1 MVRALDLGR
10 STAGRSFGCDSFSR
24 CRVAFR
30 GMIETVTEDVRRP
43 AERAPARGARHSD
56 PATAGAERELHERD
70 RRIRGAVAR
79 WHFAMLNDGE
89 RSASYE
95 LALATYLRPGM
106 HVLDI
111 GCGSGL
117 LSMLAAKHGAAHVT
131 GCEMVPEIAEVAR
144 DIVRGNGFAERVA
157 VVPKSSTALAVPADL
172 PRRADLV
179 VTEIVDCGLVG
190 EGIMP
195 TLRHAREHLL
205 AEGGSIVPRA
215 ATIYAALIESVPIH
229 ELNLVSASRGIDVRP
244 FNALSSQL
252 YFPLRSH
259 TWPYTFLSP
268 AAVAFEVNFLTD
280 SLEPTAREVTF
291 AVKQPGTC
299 HAILF
304 WFDLELAPGVSLRNQ
319 PGDHKTHWMQAVQCV
334 EQPFHVRAGEALTL
348 TVLQTDSALRFI
360 TH

>member
-1 MVRALDLGR
+1 
-10 STAGRSFGCDSFSR
+10 
-24 CRVAFR
+24 
-30 GMIETVTEDVRRP
+30 MIDTVTEDVGRP
-43 AERAPARGARHSD
+43 AEPALARGARHSD
-56 PATAGAERELHERD
+56 AATAGAERALHERD
-70 RRIRGAVAR
+70 HRIRSAVAR

-95 LALATYLRPGM
+95 LALATFLRPNM

-117 LSMLAAKHGAAHVT
+117 LSMLAAKHGASHVT
-131 GCEMVPEIAEVAR
+131 ACEVVPEIAEVAR
-144 DIVRGNGFAERVA
+144 HIVRGNGFAERVV
-157 VVPKSSTALAVPADL
+157 VVPKSSANLVAGVDL
-172 PRRADLV
+172 PRRADLL

-215 ATIYAALIESVPIH
+215 ATIYATLIESVPIH
-229 ELNLVSASRGIDVRP
+229 ELNLVSASRGIDVRQ
-244 FNALSSQL
+244 FNELSSQL

-268 AAVAFEVNFLTD
+268 AVPAFEVNFLTD
-280 SLEPTAREVTF
+280 SLEPTTREVSF
-291 AVKQPGTC
+291 AVKQSGRC
-299 HAILF
+299 HAVMF

-319 PGDHKTHWMQAVQCV
+319 PGDHKTHWMQAVQCI
-334 EQPFHVRAGEALTL
+334 EHPFHVRAGETLTL